1 MVGSFLFR
9 CLTGL
14 LDLSTYLEWNVD
26 LCSCGFERC
35 TAGLILVGLYLIY
48 DLGLLLRHCNFL
60 SCILICSSTVCT
72 LFSVL
77 QCLPVVSGLQCV
89 PYLFVPFFIL
99 FFVVIYHLLILLLS
113 VHTYISLCAIS
124 LGFVFLFSLILWIYS
139 KFFICK
145 YFIVA
150 IGIAIRCIALL
161 FVTLWSY
168 TVTRDTMKHLKIFR
182 VISNEMPV
190 YFLSYVD
197 AILVVWRCIQ
207 RNFLMLTFMS
217 KCFLKSLWQRE
228 TQLSI
233 FWKIIAWTVKF
244 SLTNLHVSWR
254 SWL

>member
-1 MVGSFLFR
+1 MPHRIVGFIHLF
-9 CLTGL
+9 
-14 LDLSTYLEWNVD
+14 EWNVD

-35 TAGLILVGLYLIY
+35 TAGLTLVGLYLIY

-89 PYLFVPFFIL
+89 PLFVPFFIL

-217 KCFLKSLWQRE
+217 KYFLRSLWQRK
-228 TQLSI
+228 TYI
-233 FWKIIAWTVKF
+233 CKF
-244 SLTNLHVSWR
+244 SLTNLFFLEVMVLIS
-254 SWL
+254 